1 MGIEDESNLSQPDF
15 CEKNT
20 KLNMSTTRV
29 EFTQIEA
36 HHFTFELPTHVAEW
50 YKTNLPGEEP
60 NLTFK
65 DDCWEVTWG
74 EEDTVLRISKGC
86 EEVERMELDHLE
98 FTEIDEAEEMIL
110 DYKTWLEHQKAK
122 WVAEI
127 LRRKA
132 EFCEKE
138 AKRLEVKKAEA
149 KKEQLQIEREII
161 DRLQLDY

>member
-15 CEKNT
+15 CEKT
-20 KLNMSTTRV
+20 KKLNMSTTRV

-60 NLTFK
+60 DLTFK

-86 EEVERMELDHLE
+86 EQVERMELDHLE
-98 FTEIDEAEEMIL
+98 YTEIDEAEL
-110 DYKTWLEHQKAK
+110 RKKLEF
-122 WVAEI
+122 W
-127 LRRKA
+127 
-132 EFCEKE
+132 EKQ
-138 AKRLEVKKAEA
+138 AKRLEAKLDEVKKVDEH
-149 KKEQLQIEREII
+149 QIDREII
-161 DRLQLDY
+161 DRLELDY